1 MRCIC
6 PNSNS
11 TEERYQG
18 AWARGSD
25 GRGHVAHCL
34 TMDQAGWAFITNYPF
49 ALTFSVSFHNEIGAG
64 TQDQG
69 RHIPSLIPAVGLT
82 PQPIHSFW
90 IVQ

>member
-25 GRGHVAHCL
+25 GRGHVAHCPYV
-34 TMDQAGWAFITNYPF
+34 TVQHCEGMECVYPHDGVCECQCDGCRN
-49 ALTFSVSFHNEIGAG
+49 AVARDVLRRINSDPCVTPKP
-64 TQDQG
+64 QG
-69 RHIPSLIPAVGLT
+69 S
-82 PQPIHSFW
+82 QPK
-90 IVQ
+90 

>member
-25 GRGHVAHCL
+25 GRGHVADCPYVTVQHCE
-34 TMDQAGWAFITNYPF
+34 GVECVYPHDGVCECPCDGCRK
-49 ALTFSVSFHNEIGAG
+49 AVARDMLRRMNADPCVSPKPPEG
-64 TQDQG
+64 
-69 RHIPSLIPAVGLT
+69 
-82 PQPIHSFW
+82 QP
-90 IVQ
+90 